1 MEVDAHFAS
10 SIQDFLFGDPGN
22 GGSDLTARNI
32 QRGRDHG
39 IPDYNTCRLNPTLTL
54 YSYNMMSCLDKR
66 WVFPRSNHFQRLL
79 LSPLQL

>member
-39 IPDYNTCRLNPTLTL
+39 IPDYNTCRLVQ
-54 YSYNMMSCLDKR
+54 SYL
-66 WVFPRSNHFQRLL
+66 FLL
-79 LSPLQL
+79 MT